1 MKKFT
6 HLFITVLTFITAGA
20 WSVPAWGADCNYT
33 VNNFVSSKNTEKN
46 GNTYLF
52 GSRNYYDVPTFEF
65 GNVTNNYG
73 ISHVKLSLKF
83 GGLHAVTEKFQ
94 LQYKVENGSWTNI
107 GSQVTASVI
116 STDIDQ
122 DVSIAGANGQKV
134 YFRLERVE
142 KAKFT
147 DTQTLTLSG
156 FEVRI
161 KSTISTGDVTSIDFG
176 SVTYGNSSSA
186 QDVTATYTLNYS
198 GDMTATSSSDDFS
211 ATLSAGCDCS
221 TSQQTKTI
229 SVTFTPTK
237 AGERTGT
244 LTIKNPNGTQ
254 TTVSLKGTGVHAD
267 PTLNMSNGTVGVTQ
281 DPAHPVE
288 LNLAGLKASGT
299 TSGIGAFDKFE
310 VISADATTGAKTS
323 GVTISGST
331 FYSTVGGDYTVRAT
345 TKQNDQYNSTYK
357 DFKVTVT
364 RQPQTI
370 AWSTN
375 ETTFVE
381 EDEISAT
388 SIGDVTMEATGD
400 GTSMITIDGNTAT
413 VGEVTSNTT
422 VTLTATAAQ
431 TDVYAEATDSKTI
444 NLTSLQK
451 QHITFNQ
458 PQLKKL
464 KTTDATKKIEL
475 KATSDSGR
483 DADITYVIS
492 TNSAGVTVSQE
503 NGKWY
508 LNYTATAAKNIMVT
522 ASLAGVAGVYVAAS
536 DVSQMVKVTD
546 PNAKC
551 DDGEDLES
559 ALGIKSTSKYY
570 DLSIPQEVTLKV
582 RCSEKSIT
590 LLQGYEIKFYNAQG
604 KQVGDTKEY
613 GITDGHY
620 NNKDIKERK
629 FENLDASIVKMEF
642 KSNASKGYD
651 ITAGSYKHHTYAT
664 PTVDELSFEA
674 YALSTVQD
682 QSLTI
687 SYANYQ
693 VELSIEGSSNFV
705 LKSDDSFGDCAEA
718 GAQTVTIGYNVP
730 GEKME
735 EHATLYIK
743 DNTGKELGTVA
754 LNANVLGG
762 LTQNINSH
770 NIASTYKTTDLGNL
784 TATTDRGLTNFSY
797 TASPEGI
804 ASFNGAQMS
813 FSKSGTIAI
822 TVSET
827 GNSTFEAC
835 SLTINNVVVNKVAPT
850 IVTNPSVA
858 TIKYNDYLVNDAN
871 CQLSGGAAEVT
882 LRGVAHTP
890 VAGTFKWTT
899 PAQVKDAAGNHNYS
913 VTFYPTN
920 TDMYKETVFDL
931 SVAVSKAAQQIVMK
945 DGRTVKVH
953 VSGLNDGSNEWK
965 IDLDT
970 VIQQKTVDTHAG
982 AVSYEVIGSNKG
994 NTNIDGN
1001 NIFSATVCGTYTIR
1015 ATQAGNSYY
1024 EAATDEFEIE
1034 VVKVTPTFNG
1044 TDNYSMK
1051 VSAEQPEA
1059 FSFVDVETLVPHI
1072 THHIN
1077 EINNGD
1083 GQVIEYDEVNNKII
1097 AHNAGTAEIYF
1108 RQEETETNAG
1118 GTSAV
1123 FHYTVTK
1130 HEPKFTW
1137 NKNNQEYYYESTI
1150 ANIFESSNTAT
1161 DTTVVSNNP
1170 TAAYVENNTLH
1181 ILNVEENTTFSIHQ
1195 AENYYWAAKDTD
1207 ITITPKVTDNHVTF
1221 TIDEDNKDYMV
1232 TINNTDYV
1240 EWDNNGYKMGNS
1252 INAVFKNAPETYV
1265 IISFTGT
1272 PEKLTFTKT
1281 CDRLLGFL
1289 PVSGECLFEVYESAN
1304 GEDWGSPI
1312 WSFNEE
1318 EESRDVTDVPPLN
1331 PTTRYLKLRYHGTIC
1346 GHFNNIK
1353 VTELKRFDA
1362 DKETVDFGEQGA
1374 AYGVQEMQL
1383 NFTHANAGRTTN
1395 MEIVGPDAAY
1405 FSVEPNVLPETGR
1418 DITGTVNFHI
1428 TFDNGKDRRGTNP
1441 YNAELVFTDN
1451 LGHEERVTLT
1461 GVRDGL
1467 SLPTFTFNPN
1477 NLPYYYGSTIA
1488 NVAVSTNTD
1497 YTNCPLSYQTTDQ
1510 DIAYVDETGL
1520 HIGNKQ
1526 GEVTITVHQG
1536 GGGDFREWSQG
1547 FTFTPRERPS
1557 LHTPFV
1563 VTSDVLNGAGK
1574 KGDCSWTD
1582 GYVRLGK
1589 YEPFNYKEKS
1599 FTLVFDGM
1607 PDSLS
1612 FQIACQSNISTGVA
1626 KWEVKE
1632 SADGAHWTQ
1641 VWLNGSYAETGWSD
1655 LIQYKLKEDTRYL
1668 QFFYRGNY
1676 AGYWKNIKVTGIEG
1690 YAFLRAG
1697 DGQYLSRG
1705 ADWSTRA
1712 IVDEYGVACRITRT
1726 TDDNTNYK
1734 TRLQFADSE
1743 NYLFETGN
1751 TIYTDNKTNNV
1762 STIYWNIEENA
1773 GTVTIQSANNT
1784 AHNGH
1789 YVTVNEDG
1797 VLAFTSDA
1805 AQATHWYKDGAA
1817 QYQNYITQKLDQQ
1830 ATAAAQYD
1838 FEGLTTLAA
1847 VRKELNDNEY
1857 DFNVIDVPA
1866 VAEYIE
1872 QKGDYRNGAG
1882 VIQNNYEYVAEDLI
1896 PGFYKLTVQGFNR
1909 MGSQKAAYTMFA
1921 NNMESSLAYI
1931 YANDVKYPMMSLL
1944 NVSGRRAVASPTGTD
1959 YYYPDGYFY
1968 ADDKEAALVSFANEK
1983 AYLND
1988 VYVYVNADEGKET
2001 GTLRYGIRNTSYI
2014 NGAWLIYGNIKLY
2027 RLARAEFVFDPDNN
2041 DKKWGDSD
2049 NWNREDGKIPT
2060 DQSVVIVKQ
2069 DAEISGSAEVYSLT
2083 IDAGVTV
2090 TVKSGATL
2098 EIHDGNPFPRTQY
2111 GNLHVENG
2119 GKVILHEG
2127 ELRVNDFYLDA
2138 ELGDVS
2144 RSAASGQISGEQK
2157 LNVARDA
2164 YFQLTL
2170 DPAAGRNTLGWYDF
2184 VVPFAVDVI
2193 GGISIAGDESTPMQF
2208 NVNYAVMDY
2217 SEAKRAVNGKSW
2229 NKFSG
2234 TMQPGRVYTITL
2246 DETNP
2251 AWNTVVFKKKSGAPV
2266 TGDRSF
2272 TTDFCGAGES
2282 IDNGWNGFGNG
2293 SLHHAELDVDEST
2306 LVQIYDHTN
2315 RCYQAREAHNYSI
2328 AVGTSFFMQ
2337 VGGVQKITLAAADN
2351 DNIGFLAPAR
2361 EPRTVERFRLAL
2373 RAEEAENAVD
2383 YLWVSASEGA
2393 TGEYVIG
2400 KDVLKMG
2407 TINEA
2412 KVARMWSKRDGLNL
2426 CGNEM
2431 QLTAT
2436 KAQCDLGLYAPQAG
2450 AFELEVEEAPADAT
2464 LFLTYEGRAIWNLS
2478 MSPYTMDLSKGTTE
2492 GYGLRIIADRQTA
2505 TDIENGEA
2513 AEGES
2518 GVRKV
2523 LIDNVLY
2530 LITPDGK
2537 MYDVVGKGVKF

>member
-6 HLFITVLTFITAGA
+6 QLFITVLVFITAGA
-20 WSVPAWGADCNYT
+20 WSVNAWGEAAQKKGTITLQNVTTEKSATNTRSEVKLTYDQFTNTAGIDKIQLNYYRNNWKAESMYLQYSLDGSTWSDVQQLEDRTSYASSSIEITIGANHDAFMAKRFRVITKDGTLLKYSYYVKDFKVTSTRLSKVSESTLDFGDLDYANANVTMTKSFTLTQRNLEYDVQLELNSSEFSIISPTNTTISKTAGAETGTTVTIQFNPTSAGAKEATLKVKVGTTNYSIDVPLSGNAKKLNQEVTWPTSQLSLGEELTAGEITTSTGYTPTLSSTNTTNISIEDNYRITGLAAGNAIVSIHVDGNDFYNAYDDTKELTITNLLTTYIDWDQTKDLTRLTTAMSTFNLNADVKGRASQASTGKTVTYTSSNTSVVSVSGSTLTIKGKGTCTLTATSTTDATYLAPVPVTLNVRVRIIGEECTDYVIASRSGEKSLNTIAIGDPLSINAPAYQVKVEAKKENFLASGYFFVQETTDGTNWTDVGNPDLDTDYPNSPFVYNLSINATAVRCRTKTGATFKKYYRNLVVTQATYLNSDVESIT
-33 VNNFVSSKNTEKN
+33 VNAAYEEELDRSVVVSYSNLPGTLEPSLQSGQYVTIVN
-46 GNTYLF
+46 AG
-52 GSRNYYDVPTFEF
+52 EF
-65 GNVTNNYG
+65 GGDCGDFGTHTVN
-73 ISHVKLSLKF
+73 LK
-83 GGLHAVTEKFQ
+83 
-94 LQYKVENGSWTNI
+94 
-107 GSQVTASVI
+107 
-116 STDIDQ
+116 
-122 DVSIAGANGQKV
+122 
-134 YFRLERVE
+134 
-142 KAKFT
+142 
-147 DTQTLTLSG
+147 
-156 FEVRI
+156 I
-161 KSTISTGDVTSIDFG
+161 KSTKVGLVNDKLIITGPNSWKLEIPITINTGKMNNAISHNVAKTYNTTDQISI
-176 SVTYGNSSSA
+176 SATANSGL
-186 QDVTATYTLNYS
+186 TNFTYTLSNNDGVAQLAGTTLTFLKS
-198 GDMTATSSSDDFS
+198 GTFDLTIVQEESNEYKS
-211 ATLSAGCDCS
+211 ATNSITNITVNKTVPTIAEKPSVAPIKYKDGFANGLLSGGKATVTLRGVENTEVEGTFGWTNSGNVAEGEGSHDY
-221 TSQQTKTI
+221 
-229 SVTFTPTK
+229 SVTFTPTNGNMYAPK
-237 AGERTGT
+237 EFT
-244 LTIKNPNGTQ
+244 LP
-254 TTVSLKGTGVHAD
+254 
-267 PTLNMSNGTVGVTQ
+267 
-281 DPAHPVE
+281 
-288 LNLAGLKASGT
+288 
-299 TSGIGAFDKFE
+299 
-310 VISADATTGAKTS
+310 
-323 GVTISGST
+323 
-331 FYSTVGGDYTVRAT
+331 
-345 TKQNDQYNSTYK
+345 
-357 DFKVTVT
+357 
-364 RQPQTI
+364 
-370 AWSTN
+370 
-375 ETTFVE
+375 
-381 EDEISAT
+381 
-388 SIGDVTMEATGD
+388 
-400 GTSMITIDGNTAT
+400 
-413 VGEVTSNTT
+413 
-422 VTLTATAAQ
+422 
-431 TDVYAEATDSKTI
+431 
-444 NLTSLQK
+444 
-451 QHITFNQ
+451 
-458 PQLKKL
+458 
-464 KTTDATKKIEL
+464 
-475 KATSDSGR
+475 
-483 DADITYVIS
+483 
-492 TNSAGVTVSQE
+492 VTVS
-503 NGKWY
+503 
-508 LNYTATAAKNIMVT
+508 
-522 ASLAGVAGVYVAAS
+522 
-536 DVSQMVKVTD
+536 
-546 PNAKC
+546 
-551 DDGEDLES
+551 
-559 ALGIKSTSKYY
+559 
-570 DLSIPQEVTLKV
+570 
-582 RCSEKSIT
+582 R
-590 LLQGYEIKFYNAQG
+590 
-604 KQVGDTKEY
+604 
-613 GITDGHY
+613 
-620 NNKDIKERK
+620 
-629 FENLDASIVKMEF
+629 
-642 KSNASKGYD
+642 
-651 ITAGSYKHHTYAT
+651 
-664 PTVDELSFEA
+664 
-674 YALSTVQD
+674 
-682 QSLTI
+682 
-687 SYANYQ
+687 
-693 VELSIEGSSNFV
+693 
-705 LKSDDSFGDCAEA
+705 
-718 GAQTVTIGYNVP
+718 
-730 GEKME
+730 
-735 EHATLYIK
+735 
-743 DNTGKELGTVA
+743 
-754 LNANVLGG
+754 
-762 LTQNINSH
+762 
-770 NIASTYKTTDLGNL
+770 
-784 TATTDRGLTNFSY
+784 
-797 TASPEGI
+797 
-804 ASFNGAQMS
+804 
-813 FSKSGTIAI
+813 
-822 TVSET
+822 
-827 GNSTFEAC
+827 
-835 SLTINNVVVNKVAPT
+835 
-850 IVTNPSVA
+850 
-858 TIKYNDYLVNDAN
+858 
-871 CQLSGGAAEVT
+871 
-882 LRGVAHTP
+882 
-890 VAGTFKWTT
+890 
-899 PAQVKDAAGNHNYS
+899 AAGG
-913 VTFYPTN
+913 
-920 TDMYKETVFDL
+920 
-931 SVAVSKAAQQIVMK
+931 IVMK
-945 DGRTVKVH
+945 DGSVKVKI
-953 VSGLNDGSNEWK
+953 SNINDNLDECKIALNGLIQSKINDAGHE
-965 IDLDT
+965 
-970 VIQQKTVDTHAG
+970 G
-982 AVSYEVIGSNKG
+982 AVSYVFKDTQTK
-994 NTNIDGN
+994 NTTGAEIDDN
-1001 NIFSATVCGTYTIR
+1001 NIFSATVVGTYTLV
-1015 ATQAGNSYY
+1015 AKQAQTDYY
-1024 EAATDEFEIE
+1024 TEATDEFDI
-1034 VVKVTPTFNG
+1034 VVEQVVPTFNG

-1108 RQEETETNAG
+1108 TQAETETNAG

-1137 NKNNQEYYYESTI
+1137 NKNNKEYYYESTI
-1150 ANIFESSNTAT
+1150 SNIFESSNTAT

-1181 ILNVEENTTFSIHQ
+1181 ILNVEENTTFTLRQ

-1221 TIDEDNKDYMV
+1221 TIDEENKDYMV

-1252 INAVFKNAPETYV
+1252 VNGIFSNAPETYV

-1289 PVSGECLFEVYESAN
+1289 PVTGECLFEVYESAN
-1304 GEDWGSPI
+1304 GKDWGSPI

-1374 AYGVQEMQL
+1374 AFGVQEMQL

-1428 TFDNGKDRRGTNP
+1428 TFDNGKDRRDTNP

-1497 YTNCPLSYQTTDQ
+1497 YTKCPLSYQTSDSV
-1510 DIAYVDETGL
+1510 IAYVDETGL
-1520 HIGNKQ
+1520 HIGQKE

-1536 GGGDFREWSQG
+1536 EGGDFRDRSEG

-1582 GYVRLGK
+1582 GYVKLGK

-1641 VWLNGSYAETGWSD
+1641 VWLNGSYAETDWSD

-1743 NYLFETGN
+1743 QYMFESGDA
-1751 TIYTDNKTNNV
+1751 IYTDHAGRTP
-1762 STIYWNIEENA
+1762 IYWNIVENG

-1784 AHNGH
+1784 SHNGH

-1872 QKGDYRNGAG
+1872 QKGDYRNGTG

-1909 MGSQKAAYTMFA
+1909 MGSQKAAYTLFA

-1944 NVSGRRAVASPTGTD
+1944 NVSGRRSVASPTGTD

-2027 RLARAEFVFDPDNN
+2027 RLARAEFVFGGEEGNTSS
-2041 DKKWGDSD
+2041 WGTSS
-2049 NWNREDGKIPT
+2049 NWNRKDDKTPT
-2060 DQSVVIVKQ
+2060 DKSVVIVKQ
-2069 DAEISGSAEVYSLT
+2069 DAEISGLAEVYSLT

-2098 EIHDGNPFPRTQY
+2098 KIHDGNPFPRTQY

-2119 GKVILHEG
+2119 GKVILNEG

-2138 ELGDVS
+2138 ELGNVS

-2217 SEAKRAVNGKSW
+2217 SEAKRAVNGKAW
-2229 NKFSG
+2229 NKFHG

-2251 AWNTVVFKKKSGAPV
+2251 AWNTVIFKKKSGAPV
-2266 TGDRSF
+2266 TGNRSF

-2337 VGGVQKITLAAADN
+2337 VGGVQTITLAAADN

-2373 RAEEAENAVD
+2373 RPEEAENAVD
-2383 YLWVSASEGA
+2383 YLWVSANEDA
-2393 TGEYVIG
+2393 TGEYIIG

-2436 KAQCDLGLYAPQAG
+2436 KAQCDLGLYVPQAG

-2492 GYGLRIIADRQTA
+2492 GYGLRIIADRQTT

-2513 AEGES
+2513 AEGEN